1 MTPEEIAA
9 LITANEEI
17 LAKLRPTLLAGKQ
30 LIKDAKGGM
39 PWPKLAPK
47 MQLLN
52 TAMRKEKKAREALSF
67 LRLVVKTGQ
76 HVPDE
81 FAAEMGLIKIKPKYE
96 QQADSMGG
104 TLLSDLEYEAKQRK

>member
-1 MTPEEIAA
+1 MTPEEIIA
-9 LITANEEI
+9 LIKANEEI
-17 LAKLRPTLLAGKQ
+17 LEKLRPTLLAGKD
-30 LIKDAKGGM
+30 LIKKATGGM

-81 FAAEMGLIKIKPKYE
+81 FAVEMGLIKIKPKYE
-96 QQADSMGG
+96 QQADSMSG
-104 TLLSDLEYEAKQRK
+104 TLLSDLEYEAKQK